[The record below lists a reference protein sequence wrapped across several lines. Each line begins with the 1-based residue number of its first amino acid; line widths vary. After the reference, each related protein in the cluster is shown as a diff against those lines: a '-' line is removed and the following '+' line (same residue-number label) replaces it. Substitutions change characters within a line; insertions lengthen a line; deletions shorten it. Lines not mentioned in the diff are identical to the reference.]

1 MMKVVKVSISLPK
14 DLYDEIMKEGAKVYL
29 KREFNKLPKRS
40 EVIAYFLRKGLEK
53 VREEK

>member
-40 EVIAYFLRKGLEK
+40 EVIAYSLRKGLER